1 MKRFLLG
8 FAAGALGAYVATKL
22 IDKET
27 REEWFDELEDTA
39 DKVRGKFED
48 GVRCGRGRAM
58 RAGVRVRQEYR
69 EGRRK
74 VNETAGDLAEKIA
87 ENLNEF
93 GEKAKERANS

>member
-8 FAAGALGAYVATKL
+8 VAVGALGVYAAAKL

-27 REEWFDELEDTA
+27 REEWMDELEDTA
-39 DKVRGKFED
+39 DKAREKFED
-48 GVRCGRGRAM
+48 GMRFGRGRAM

-69 EGRRK
+69 DGK
-74 VNETAGDLAEKIA
+74 KKINETAGDLAEKIA

-93 GEKAKERANS
+93 GEKAKDRANS